1 MTNVCREWLIV
12 ACSCAS
18 HLKDPHFATAI
29 AEKPA
34 SPGKPAVAQADI
46 DQAVKE
52 YQERQKAKEEKQ
64 KEASKS
70 GDGTDND
77 KDKTKDASK
86 KDSSVKSW
94 AMWLMEGSSAASA
107 KEDQTPAET
116 TTEPTQFELRQD
128 FFNMRLRLH
137 QQKKYAKDAAARQA
151 QLNFPSIPQLPPTA
165 STASRPG

>member
-1 MTNVCREWLIV
+1 M
-12 ACSCAS
+12 
-18 HLKDPHFATAI
+18 KD
-29 AEKPA
+29 
-34 SPGKPAVAQADI
+34 
-46 DQAVKE
+46 
-52 YQERQKAKEEKQ
+52 YQERQKAKAEKQ

-70 GDGTDND
+70 GDGNDD

-86 KDSSVKSW
+86 KDSTVKSW
-94 AMWLMEGSSAASA
+94 AMWLMEGSTAASA
-107 KEDQTPAET
+107 KEDQTPAQT

-128 FFNMRLRLH
+128 FYAMRLRLH